1 MAVPA
6 VCVTHL
12 ELSSCLMAAVR
23 VSSPSLSFPFFIAA
37 LLNLSSLLQLQPF
50 SFFFAFSASFSS
62 SASVFFF
69 FSFSVH
75 SLHHKH
81 FAASATAAAAGAAL
95 ALVLQSAAANPL
107 TSSLRLSLS
116 SHCLFDRFSLSFSIY
131 QSAYLSISFY
141 VCSICLPF
149 LSYPFLSL
157 VG

>member
-1 MAVPA
+1 MSP
-6 VCVTHL
+6 L
-12 ELSSCLMAAVR
+12 LLSSLFF
-23 VSSPSLSFPFFIAA
+23 SFPFFIAA

-62 SASVFFF
+62 SSSVFFF
-69 FSFSVH
+69 FFFSVH

-81 FAASATAAAAGAAL
+81 FAASATAAAAAAGAAL

-107 TSSLRLSLS
+107 TSSLRLSLL
-116 SHCLFDRFSLSFSIY
+116 SHCLFDRFSPFLSFSIY